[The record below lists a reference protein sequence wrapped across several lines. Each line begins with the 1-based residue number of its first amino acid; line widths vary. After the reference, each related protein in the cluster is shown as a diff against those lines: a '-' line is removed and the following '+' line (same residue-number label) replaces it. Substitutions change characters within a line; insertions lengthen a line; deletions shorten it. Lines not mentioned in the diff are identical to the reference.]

1 METNHIYNEPCL
13 ETLKRM
19 PNDYLDCVITSP
31 PYWQLRDYGYDG
43 QWGLEPTFQE
53 YLEHLWEMM
62 DEIYRVLKPTGTC
75 WINLGDTYNNSGWAG
90 DKKNKFGASEIVNS
104 NTKAG
109 RGGQKGFPNKCLI
122 LIPHRFAIGCIDRGW
137 IMRNDVIWA
146 KRNGM
151 PDSTTDR
158 FTKKHEYFFFMV
170 KSQKYYFDL
179 DSIKDK
185 AKTEIVKKNSN
196 ALISNKYGNVENES
210 LHRQGMHKERGNNII
225 EKRNNLP
232 SQVEFVDF
240 MRRRIKMSVLIESVD
255 IPKTTIEHWY
265 RNDEKGFSY
274 PTIEHWNMIV
284 DFVDSWDEEFE
295 TINLKMTDIIIETDD
310 INKNANKGKNPGTIS
325 DFWDIPTKPSS
336 NEHYASYND
345 ELIRKPIL
353 AGCPEGG
360 IIYDPFMGTGSTAE
374 SCLRSN
380 RRFIGSEMSLP
391 YIKIANKRLEPLL
404 KQQKIF

>member
-1 METNHIYNEPCL
+1 
-13 ETLKRM
+13 
-19 PNDYLDCVITSP
+19 
-31 PYWQLRDYGYDG
+31 
-43 QWGLEPTFQE
+43 
-53 YLEHLWEMM
+53 
-62 DEIYRVLKPTGTC
+62 
-75 WINLGDTYNNSGWAG
+75 
-90 DKKNKFGASEIVNS
+90 
-104 NTKAG
+104 
-109 RGGQKGFPNKCLI
+109 
-122 LIPHRFAIGCIDRGW
+122 
-137 IMRNDVIWA
+137 
-146 KRNGM
+146 
-151 PDSTTDR
+151 
-158 FTKKHEYFFFMV
+158 MV

-179 DSIKDK
+179 DAIRDSIKSGTIERYKYKFVGNKDGIDRQYMGHN
-185 AKTEIVKKNSN
+185 EGYKKH
-196 ALISNKYGNVENES
+196 LIPQSKYQTIDIEKE
-210 LHRQGMHKERGNNII
+210 HRQGMHQNRGENVV

-240 MRRRIKMSVLIESVD
+240 IRRRIKMSVLLESVD

-295 TINLKMTDIIIETDD
+295 TINLQMTDIIIETDD
-310 INKNANKGKNPGTIS
+310 INKNAENGKNPGTIS

-345 ELIRKPIL
+345 ALIRKPIL

-374 SCLRSN
+374 CCLRSN
-380 RRFIGSEMSLP
+380 RLFIGSEMSVP

-404 KQQKIF
+404 TQQKLF